1 MQEALAILQKYWK
14 YDEFRS
20 PQDEIIDSVLKGK
33 DTFGLMPTGGGKS
46 ICFQVPALM
55 KDGICLV
62 ISPLVALMKDQVQR
76 LQKLGIKA
84 IALTGGI
91 RSDEMIAL
99 LDNCE
104 FGNYKFLYL
113 SPERLQSDWILERIK
128 NLPINLIAIDEAHCV
143 SQWGHDFR
151 PAYLKISHLKAH
163 FPKIPF
169 LALTASATNRVLED
183 VILQLGLEKPAIFKK
198 SFARKNIAYMV
209 FEVEDK
215 LYRMEQILKKN
226 PQPSI
231 IYVRNRKSCSET
243 ASQLQSMGFKA
254 TYYHGGLSVKE
265 KEKNMGLWM
274 NEDVQIIVA
283 TNAFGMGIDKSN
295 VKTVI
300 HIHLPESI
308 ESYYQEAGR
317 AGRDEQTDKEGSL
330 NSDENKSNVKQKAFA
345 VLLNS
350 PSDKAQAQSQFI
362 NVLPDKQILTQIYIK
377 LCTYFQ
383 IAYGEGINEQFSFNL
398 NHFCQ
403 KYGFP
408 TLKTF
413 NAIQFLDRQGVL
425 SLSQEYSEKI
435 TMQFIIESKE
445 VIRYM
450 SLNPNDEPVVLSILR
465 TYPGIYESQT
475 AINLSLIAKK
485 ASCEEAVIHSIL
497 EKLKELAII
506 DYHKKNN
513 DATIIFNEVRE
524 DERTINKVSKYLENQ
539 NKQKIAQ
546 FESVLQYINEKNICK
561 SKLILHYFGEKA
573 EKDCGICSYCI
584 SKKTKV
590 GDTSLILEKIIGL
603 LEIQDLNSRE
613 IQKLTKNSED
623 TIIFALQDLL
633 ENGKIVVKPNNKYT
647 LKSPLRPSQ
656 KSRE

>member
-1 MQEALAILQKYWK
+1 MQTALAILQKYWK
-14 YDEFRS
+14 HEKFRS
-20 PQDEIIDSVLKGK
+20 PQDEIINSILDGK

-55 KDGICLV
+55 KEGICLV
-62 ISPLVALMKDQVQR
+62 ISPLVALMKDQVQH
-76 LQKLGIKA
+76 LQNIGIKA

-91 RSDEMIAL
+91 QSDEMIVL

-151 PAYLKISHLKAH
+151 PAFLKITNLKTH
-163 FPKIPF
+163 FPKVPF
-169 LALTASATNRVLED
+169 LALTASATKTVLD
-183 VILQLGLEKPAIFKK
+183 DIILQLGLENPAIFTK

-215 LYRMEQILKKN
+215 LYRIEQILKKN

-231 IYVRNRKSCSET
+231 IYVRNRKSCSDT
-243 ASQLQSMGFKA
+243 ASQLQSLGFKA
-254 TYYHGGLSVKE
+254 TFYHGGLSIKE
-265 KEKNMGLWM
+265 KEKNMNLWM
-274 NEDVQIIVA
+274 NEEVQIMVS

-295 VKTVI
+295 VKTVM

-317 AGRDEQTDKEGSL
+317 AGRDEE
-330 NSDENKSNVKQKAFA
+330 KAFA
-345 VLLNS
+345 ILLTSN
-350 PSDKAQAQSQFI
+350 SDKIQAQSQFI
-362 NVLPDKQILTQIYIK
+362 DVLPDKNILRQIYIK
-377 LCTYFQ
+377 LCTYFR

-413 NAIQFLDRQGVL
+413 NAIQFLDRQGIL
-425 SLSQEYSEKI
+425 SLCQEYSEKI
-435 TMQFIIESKE
+435 TMQFVIESKE

-450 SLNPNDEPVVLSILR
+450 SLNPNEEPVILSLLR

-475 AINLSLIAKK
+475 AINLSLMAKK
-485 ASCEEAVIHSIL
+485 SNCDETLILSIL
-497 EKLKELAII
+497 EKLKNLEII

-524 DERTINKVSKYLENQ
+524 DERTINRVSKYLENQ

-546 FESVLQYINEKNICK
+546 FESVLQYINDKKVCK
-561 SKLILHYFGEKA
+561 SKLIVEYFGEKT

-584 SKKTKV
+584 SKKRKP
-590 GDTSLILEKIIGL
+590 SNNSSIAEKILAL
-603 LEIQDLNSRE
+603 LKIQDLNSRE
-613 IQKLTKNSED
+613 IQKLTKISED
-623 TIIFALQDLL
+623 DIIFALQNLL
-633 ENGKIVVKPNNKYT
+633 ENNAISIQKNNKYK
-647 LKSPLRPSQ
+647 LK
-656 KSRE
+656 

>member
-14 YDEFRS
+14 HDEFRS
-20 PQDEIIDSVLKGK
+20 PQNEIINSVLEGK

-46 ICFQVPALM
+46 ICFQIPALM
-55 KDGICLV
+55 QDGICLV

-76 LQKLGIKA
+76 LQKLDIKA

-91 RSDEMIAL
+91 QSDEMITL

-151 PAYLKISHLKAH
+151 PAYLKISNLKTH
-163 FPKIPF
+163 FPKVPF

-243 ASQLQSMGFKA
+243 ASQLQSLGFKA

-265 KEKNMGLWM
+265 KEKNMSQWM
-274 NEDVQIIVA
+274 NEEVQIMVA

-317 AGRDEQTDKEGSL
+317 AGRDEE
-330 NSDENKSNVKQKAFA
+330 KAFA
-345 VLLNS
+345 ILLTS

-413 NAIQFLDRQGVL
+413 NAIQFLDRQGIV

-435 TMQFIIESKE
+435 TMQFMIPSKE

-450 SLNPNDEPVVLSILR
+450 SLNPNEEPVVLSILR

-475 AINLSLIAKK
+475 AINISLIAKK
-485 ASCEEAVIHSIL
+485 SNCDETLIHSIL
-497 EKLKELAII
+497 EKLRGLDII

-524 DERTINKVSKYLENQ
+524 DERTINRVSKYLETQ
-539 NKQKIAQ
+539 NKQKVTQ
-546 FESVLQYINEKNICK
+546 FESVLHYINEKKVCK
-561 SKLILHYFGEKA
+561 SKLILDYFGEKT
-573 EKDCGICSYCI
+573 EKNCGICSYCI

-590 GDTSLILEKIIGL
+590 SDTSSISEKIIGL
-603 LEIQDLNSRE
+603 LNIQDLNSRE
-613 IQKLTKNSED
+613 IQKLSKYSED
-623 TIIFALQDLL
+623 DVIFALQNLL
-633 ENGKIVVKPNNKYT
+633 ESNKIAVKPNNKYS
-647 LKSPLRPSQ
+647 LK
-656 KSRE
+656 

>member
-1 MQEALAILQKYWK
+1 MQTALEILQKYWK
-14 YDEFRS
+14 HDKFRS
-20 PQDEIIDSVLKGK
+20 PQDEIINSVLEGK

-55 KDGICLV
+55 LDGICLV

-76 LQKLGIKA
+76 LQKLDIKA

-91 RSDEMIAL
+91 KSDEMITL

-151 PAYLKISHLKAH
+151 PAYLKISNLKTY
-163 FPKIPF
+163 FPRVPF
-169 LALTASATNRVLED
+169 LALTASATKTVLED
-183 VILQLGLEKPAIFKK
+183 VIIQLGLEQPILFKK

-226 PQPSI
+226 PQSSI
-231 IYVRNRKSCSET
+231 IYVRNRKSCYDI
-243 ASQLQSMGFKA
+243 ASQLQTLGFK
-254 TYYHGGLSVKE
+254 TTFYHGGLSAKE
-265 KEKNMGLWM
+265 KEKNMNLWI
-274 NEDVQIIVA
+274 NEEIQIIVA

-295 VKTVI
+295 VKTII

-317 AGRDEQTDKEGSL
+317 AGRDG
-330 NSDENKSNVKQKAFA
+330 NKAFA
-345 VLLNS
+345 VLLTS

-362 NVLPDKQILTQIYIK
+362 NVLPDKKILTQIYIK
-377 LCTYFQ
+377 MCAYFQ
-383 IAYGEGINEQFSFNL
+383 IAYGEGINEQYSFNL
-398 NHFCQ
+398 NHFCH

-408 TLKTF
+408 TLKTY
-413 NAIQFLDRQGVL
+413 NAIQFLDRQGIL

-435 TMQFIIESKE
+435 TIQFIIPSKE

-450 SLNPNDEPVVLSILR
+450 SLNPKEENVIVTLLR
-465 TYPGIYESQT
+465 TYPGIYETQT
-475 AINLSLIAKK
+475 SINATLIAKK
-485 ASCEEAVIHSIL
+485 SNNEENMILSIL
-497 EKLKELAII
+497 EKLKNNEII

-513 DATIIFNEVRE
+513 DASITFLEIRE
-524 DERTINKVSKYLENQ
+524 DERTINRVSKYLEKQ
-539 NKQKIAQ
+539 NLQKVAQ
-546 FESVLQYINEKNICK
+546 FESVLNYVNEKKVCK
-561 SKLILHYFGEKA
+561 SKLILGYFGEKTNV
-573 EKDCGICSYCI
+573 DCGICSYCI
-584 SKKTKV
+584 SKKTKPES
-590 GDTSLILEKIIGL
+590 TTLIANQII
-603 LEIQDLNSRE
+603 EILKTQDLSSRE
-613 IQKLTKNSED
+613 IQKLTKKTED
-623 TIIFALQDLL
+623 DVIFALQNLL
-633 ENGKIVVKPNNKYT
+633 DKDKIAVKPNNKYT
-647 LKSPLRPSQ
+647 LKR
-656 KSRE
+656 

>member
-1 MQEALAILQKYWK
+1 MQESLAILQKYWK
-14 YDEFRS
+14 HDSFRS
-20 PQDEIIDSVLKGK
+20 PQEEIINSVLDGK

-55 KDGICLV
+55 KNGICLV

-76 LQKLGIKA
+76 LQELGIKA

-91 RSDEMIAL
+91 HSDEIINL

-113 SPERLQSDWILERIK
+113 SPERLQSDWIVDRIK
-128 NLPINLIAIDEAHCV
+128 SLSINLIAIDEAHCV

-151 PAYLKISHLKAH
+151 PAYLKIANLKNH
-163 FPKIPF
+163 FPKVPF
-169 LALTASATNRVLED
+169 LALTASATQTVLDD
-183 VILQLGLEKPAIFKK
+183 VILQLGLEEPAVFKK
-198 SFARKNIAYMV
+198 SFARKNIAYMI

-231 IYVRNRKSCSET
+231 IYVRNRKSCSDT
-243 ASQLQSMGFKA
+243 VSQLQSLGFKA
-254 TYYHGGLSVKE
+254 SYYHGGLSVKE
-265 KEKNMGLWM
+265 KEKNMNLWI
-274 NEDVQIIVA
+274 NEEVQIMVA
-283 TNAFGMGIDKSN
+283 TNAFGMGIDKAN

-300 HIHLPESI
+300 HIHLPESM

-317 AGRDEQTDKEGSL
+317 GGRNGA
-330 NSDENKSNVKQKAFA
+330 KAFGII
-345 VLLNS
+345 LTS
-350 PSDKAQAQSQFI
+350 PSDKAHAQSQFI
-362 NVLPDKQILTQIYIK
+362 DVLPDKKILTQIYIK
-377 LCTYFQ
+377 LCTYFR
-383 IAYGEGINEQFSFNL
+383 IAYGEGIHEQFSFNL

-408 TLKTF
+408 VLKTF
-413 NAIQFLDRQGVL
+413 NAIQFLDRQGIL

-450 SLNPNDEPVVLSILR
+450 SLNPNEEPVILSLLR

-475 AINLSLIAKK
+475 AVNSSLIAKK
-485 ASCEEAVIHSIL
+485 SNCDENAVHLIL
-497 EKLKELAII
+497 DKLKERDII

-513 DATIIFNEVRE
+513 DATIIFNEIRE
-524 DERTINKVSKYLENQ
+524 DERTINRVSKYLENQ

-546 FESVLQYINEKNICK
+546 FESVIKYIDEKNVCK
-561 SKLILHYFGEKA
+561 SKLILDYFGEKTDT
-573 EKDCGICSYCI
+573 DCGICSYCV
-584 SKKTKV
+584 SNKKKPT
-590 GDTSLILEKIIGL
+590 DHSLVSEKITAL
-603 LEIQDLNSRE
+603 LQSQELNSRE
-613 IQKLTKNSED
+613 IQKLIKNSEED
-623 TIIFALQDLL
+623 IIFALQNLL
-633 ENGKIVVKPNNKYT
+633 EDDKIIIKPNNKYS
-647 LKSPLRPSQ
+647 LK
-656 KSRE
+656 

>member
-1 MQEALAILQKYWK
+1 MAEALEILQKYWK
-14 YDEFRS
+14 HDSFRS
-20 PQDEIIDSVLKGK
+20 PQDEIINSVLDGK

-46 ICFQVPALM
+46 ICFQIPALM

-62 ISPLVALMKDQVQR
+62 ISPLVALMKDQVQQ
-76 LQKLGIKA
+76 LQKLNIKA

-91 RSDEMIAL
+91 RSDEMITL

-151 PAYLKISHLKAH
+151 PAYLKIAHLKTH
-163 FPKIPF
+163 FPKVPF
-169 LALTASATNRVLED
+169 LALTASATKPVLED
-183 VILQLGLEKPAIFKK
+183 VITQLNLEKPAIFQK
-198 SFARKNIAYMV
+198 SFFRKNIAYMV

-215 LYRMEQILKKN
+215 LYRITQILKKN
-226 PQPSI
+226 PQSSI
-231 IYVRNRKSCSET
+231 IYVRNRKSCYET
-243 ASQLQSMGFKA
+243 SSQLQSLGFKA
-254 TYYHGGLSVKE
+254 TFYHGGLSAKE
-265 KEKNMGLWM
+265 KEKNMNLWM
-274 NEDVQIIVA
+274 NEEAQIMVA

-317 AGRDEQTDKEGSL
+317 AGRND
-330 NSDENKSNVKQKAFA
+330 QKAFA
-345 VLLNS
+345 VLLTS
-350 PSDKAQAQSQFI
+350 PSDRAQAENQFI
-362 NVLPDKQILTQIYIK
+362 NVLPDKEILKQIYIK

-413 NAIQFLDRQGVL
+413 NAIQFLDRQGIL
-425 SLSQEYSEKI
+425 SWSQEYSEKI
-435 TMQFIIESKE
+435 TMQFIIPSKE

-450 SLNPNDEPVVLSILR
+450 SLNPKEESVILAILR
-465 TYPGIYESQT
+465 TYPGVFETQT

-485 ASCEEAVIHSIL
+485 SSRDEHTILSIFD
-497 EKLKELAII
+497 KLKDLNNI

-524 DERTINKVSKYLENQ
+524 DERTINRVSKYLVNQ
-539 NKQKIAQ
+539 NKQKIIQ
-546 FESVLQYINEKNICK
+546 FESVLNYVKEKKRCK
-561 SKLILHYFGEKA
+561 SKLILNYFGETTDT
-573 EKDCGICSYCI
+573 DCGICSYCI
-584 SKKTKV
+584 SKKKNKTE
-590 GDTSLILEKIIGL
+590 TSLTSKKILDL
-603 LEIQDLNSRE
+603 LKIQDYNSRE
-613 IQKLTKNSED
+613 IQKITKNTED
-623 TIIFALQDLL
+623 EVIFALQELL
-633 ENGKIVVKPNNKYT
+633 ENNSIIIQSNNKYT
-647 LKSPLRPSQ
+647 SKL
-656 KSRE
+656 